1 MSKRAYNRYVNHC
14 LDSATCSIA
23 NNNAATWFLLLLLIQ
38 YFVWAYQSRWPL
50 GTSEEAFRLY
60 LTFGAALIAMN
71 FLLVRIIKVC
81 CVLSGETQE
90 REC

>member
-1 MSKRAYNRYVNHC
+1 MRVLLYPCVRVIGRYVNHC

-38 YFVWAYQSRWPL
+38 YFVWAYESRWPL
-50 GTSEEAFRLY
+50 GTSEEAFGLY

-71 FLLVRIIKVC
+71 FLLVRSLFVK
-81 CVLSGETQE
+81 
-90 REC
+90 